1 MNKKIMIIKNTKDKT
16 KNEFMATFKDINF
29 YLKKYKIKAWMDA
42 GLLLKYTRGQNLYP
56 SSDIDFGVK
65 SEDIRNII
73 LFSNHMKKI
82 GYLVTILGNT
92 SVIFEGITIARKI
105 TDDHIIT
112 ADIYIYYPLENYY
125 CRPNSHKPLKQSY
138 LATNL
143 FRVFNKLNII
153 SNLKFLKRFR
163 IIKKIFNYI
172 FFLYSKL
179 YFQLAVT
186 SQFAMPK
193 NLLENFKNIK
203 IDDEKI
209 LIPKNN
215 IKYVEWRYGTDWKIP
230 NKNWRL
236 TDGNMVFICNLKNY
250 WNFFCSAPFFE
261 KSVYL
266 FKKSK
271 KNHKSIFSFDDIE
284 LDAMKKSKIIS
295 ELYKKNFS

>member
-105 TDDHIIT
+105 TDEHIIT

-153 SNLKFLKRFR
+153 SSLNFLKRFR
-163 IIKKIFNYI
+163 IIKFFFNYI

-179 YFQLAVT
+179 YFQIAVT
-186 SQFAMPK
+186 SQFAIPK

-215 IKYVEWRYGTDWKIP
+215 IRYVEWRYGTDWKIP

-236 TDGNMVFICNLKNY
+236 TDGNMVFLCNLKNY
-250 WNFFCSAPFFE
+250 WHYFCSAPPFL
-261 KSVYL
+261 KSKYL
-266 FKKSK
+266 LKKSK
-271 KNHKSIFSFDDIE
+271 GNHRSIFKFDDEE
-284 LDAMKKSKIIS
+284 LKFIKKSKIKS
-295 ELYKKNFS
+295 ELFKIN